1 MSKEQLNKIL
11 TKAMSDR
18 QFLDLLLKDP
28 KKACEGFDV
37 SDEEIE
43 NLKKQLSE
51 KSEAELDQRISKRK
65 LGGGSFGDFSGPMGI
80 DDIDI

>member
-1 MSKEQLNKIL
+1 MSQEQLNKIL
-11 TKAMSDR
+11 NKAMSDR

-28 KKACEGFDV
+28 KKACVGFDV
-37 SDEEIE
+37 TDEEIE
-43 NLKKQLSE
+43 KLKKQLSE
-51 KSEAELDQRISKRK
+51 TSESELDQRVSKRK

>member
-1 MSKEQLNKIL
+1 MSQEQLNAIL
-11 TKAMSDR
+11 SKAMTDR
-18 QFLDLLLKDP
+18 QFLELLLKDT

-37 SDEEIE
+37 TEEEIE
-43 NLKKQLSE
+43 KLKKQLSE
-51 KSEAELDQRISKRK
+51 TSEAELDQRISKRK